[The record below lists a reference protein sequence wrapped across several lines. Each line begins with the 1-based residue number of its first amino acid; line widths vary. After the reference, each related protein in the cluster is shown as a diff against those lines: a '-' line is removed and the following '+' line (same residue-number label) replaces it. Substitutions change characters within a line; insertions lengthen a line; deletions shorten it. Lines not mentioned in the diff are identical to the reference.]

1 MSLAEIKRVINT
13 EMESLSDL
21 ISRIDDTY
29 LLALDL
35 MHKCPGRVIVTGMG
49 KSGIIAHKIS
59 ATLSSTGTPSAY
71 LNAAEAIHGDMGI
84 IKPEDILLVLSRS
97 GGTDE
102 VKIILEHVKLLDVKI
117 IGILG
122 DPKSPL
128 AEKCDLVLDASVK
141 EEACPYGLAPT
152 ASTTAALAIGDALAV
167 ALISRRGFTEIDF
180 AFLHPGGALGRRL
193 TMTITDIMHSGD
205 DLPIVNE
212 DSSLQEVIF
221 EITSKMLGAT
231 AVVDKNKKI
240 IGIITD
246 GDLRRLLEKTHE
258 LNGIRAKE
266 VMSPDPKTVK
276 GDILATRGINIMEKF
291 NITQLII
298 VDYEDTIV
306 GMVHLHDLLKAGI
319 N

>member
-13 EMESLSDL
+13 ELESLSEL
-21 ISRIDDTY
+21 ESRIDDTY
-29 LLALDL
+29 LQALDL
-35 MHKCPGRVIVTGMG
+35 MHKCQGRVIVTGMG

-59 ATLSSTGTPSAY
+59 ATLSSTGTPSVY

-102 VKIILEHVKLLDVKI
+102 VKIILEHVKLLDVQI

-122 DPKSPL
+122 DTKSPL
-128 AEKCDLVLDASVK
+128 AEKCDIVLDASVK

-152 ASTTAALAIGDALAV
+152 ASTTVALVLGDALAV
-167 ALISRRGFTEIDF
+167 ALISRRGFREIDF

-193 TMTITDIMHSGD
+193 TMTISNLMHTGAE
-205 DLPIVNE
+205 LPLVKENA
-212 DSSLQEVIF
+212 SLQEVIF
-221 EITSKMLGAT
+221 EMTSKLLGAT
-231 AVVDKNKKI
+231 SVVDSNNKI
-240 IGIITD
+240 VGIITD
-246 GDLRRLLEKTHE
+246 GDLRRLLEKTHV
-258 LNGIRAKE
+258 LNGICAKD
-266 VMSPDPKTVK
+266 VMSPNPKTVS

-291 NITQLII
+291 NITQLVI
-298 VDYEDTIV
+298 VDDSGTV
-306 GMVHLHDLLKAGI
+306 TGMVHLHDILKAGI